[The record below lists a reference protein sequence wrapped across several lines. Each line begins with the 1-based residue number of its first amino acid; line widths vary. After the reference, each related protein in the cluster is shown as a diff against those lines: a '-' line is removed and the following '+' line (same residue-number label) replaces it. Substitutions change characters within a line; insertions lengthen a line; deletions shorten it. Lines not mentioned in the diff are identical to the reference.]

1 MKLEI
6 RWIFFMKLEI
16 RKRGFMFPLHY
27 IYFIFYITFYVLTSH
42 FLRFYIPYKP
52 TALTF
57 KSDWEKKKNQSYI
70 YEKLMLENVWL
81 WTYSKGK
88 LMLTKATLAPSP
100 FLTKEQIPLM
110 SRIKN
115 EWFWIF
121 LKFAQYSQLPLANKN
136 TEHIRKFLLVK
147 ILCIFYWHLP

>member
-1 MKLEI
+1 
-6 RWIFFMKLEI
+6 
-16 RKRGFMFPLHY
+16 MF
-27 IYFIFYITFYVLTSH
+27 ISFFYITFYVLTSH
-42 FLRFYIPYKP
+42 FLRFYILYKP

-57 KSDWEKKKNQSYI
+57 KSDREKKTNQSYI

-88 LMLTKATLAPSP
+88 LMLTKAILAPSP

-121 LKFAQYSQLPLANKN
+121 LKFAQYSQQPLANKN